1 MFNISAEAWLTSV
14 LLPGLALGML
24 YFLIASGLSL
34 IFGLMD
40 VLNFAHGSLFML
52 GAYVAWTLVTYTD
65 PANPAHWGLTIGNSN
80 LRFVAGLLISTLLVA
95 GLGALLETGL
105 I

>member
-52 GAYVAWTLVTYTD
+52 GAYVAWTIVTYTNPETPSTGASRS
-65 PANPAHWGLTIGNSN
+65 PAAICASSPGCWV
-80 LRFVAGLLISTLLVA
+80 RRCWLVVSA
-95 GLGALLETGL
+95 RC
-105 I
+105 